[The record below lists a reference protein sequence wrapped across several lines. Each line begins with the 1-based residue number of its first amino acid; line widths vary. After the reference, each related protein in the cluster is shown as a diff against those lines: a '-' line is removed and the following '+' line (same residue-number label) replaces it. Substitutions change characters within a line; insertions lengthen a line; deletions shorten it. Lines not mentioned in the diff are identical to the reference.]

1 MTDQFPYDRAYRPPI
16 PAFQV
21 SLGLPGHEP
30 ALGPLPAPRR
40 GSSTI
45 LDTGADATLVPLAY
59 LKQIKAPKVDKG
71 YLRSAWGER
80 RPVFIYAVALQ
91 IGSRQFSAIRVIG
104 DETNRETVIGR
115 NVLNLLRVLLD
126 GPEAMTKLLNTHLVK
141 D

>member
-30 ALGPLPAPRR
+30 ALGPLPA
-40 GSSTI
+40 I

-59 LKQIKAPKVDKG
+59 LKQIKAPKVDTG